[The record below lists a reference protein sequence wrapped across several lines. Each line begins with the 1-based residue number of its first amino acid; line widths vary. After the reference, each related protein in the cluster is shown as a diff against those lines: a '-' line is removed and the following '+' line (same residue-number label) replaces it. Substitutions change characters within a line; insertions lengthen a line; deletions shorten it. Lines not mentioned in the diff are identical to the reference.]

1 MFRKPWIAASLIF
14 VPWAIT
20 ASADDVTI
28 ETDPNTGQ
36 RYHVTRQLVNR
47 PVTETHYEPRQY
59 TAYRERY
66 TTDMQEQTRTYQVPV
81 TQQQWV
87 PGYQKTWNLL
97 APPVLSYR
105 LMPVTRLETRTETVR
120 VPVTRREMI
129 PQQLTQHVPVTNTY
143 TVTDEHTHRVALGK
157 TQGGTVA
164 VASNN
169 NNGGVGTQS
178 TPAEGAGA
186 PSDAS
191 RDGSDDPIS
200 RHR

>member
-1 MFRKPWIAASLIF
+1 
-14 VPWAIT
+14 
-20 ASADDVTI
+20 
-28 ETDPNTGQ
+28 
-36 RYHVTRQLVNR
+36 
-47 PVTETHYEPRQY
+47 
-59 TAYRERY
+59 
-66 TTDMQEQTRTYQVPV
+66 MQEQTRTYQVPV
-81 TQQQWV
+81 TQRRWV

-97 APPVLSYR
+97 APAGV
-105 LMPVTRLETRTETVR
+105 V
-120 VPVTRREMI
+120 VPPDAGDSLGDSHGNRAGAGDPSRADS
-129 PQQLTQHVPVTNTY
+129 QQLTQHVPVTNTY

-164 VASNN
+164 VASNS

-178 TPAEGAGA
+178 TPAAGAGT